1 MFRTRGVPEA
11 FEDHFEMSLRD
22 TEGWYEFKGGAF
34 VFNLLM
40 IGDEE
45 AGPTVS
51 LLSAA
56 PGSMLPVSPAHAHA
70 SDSFRVALKGHIH
83 MEPDVYGPG
92 EFRFQEGWRV
102 YPGHGDVSFGPEGQW
117 EIVVMGDSRGRKM
130 RPAVDFEPNPENEL
144 LKSIARDFGTVGDVL
159 SDDPEMGAGP
169 SAIASTLAPKLRM
182 GKLNGS
188 YSEAAAWDEVA
199 PGVRATVA
207 VMGDAGRGPV
217 LVCTDV
223 APNSRAMSRARFGTE
238 VVRIVIAGSCRIGDS
253 IYSQGDV
260 RIQRPGHW
268 CGEVDALEEGV
279 RELIVLGDRRKLELE
294 TVDVWPASLPG
305 YVDALLR
312 SVTERAAAQRAVA

>member
-1 MFRTRGVPEA
+1 
-11 FEDHFEMSLRD
+11 MSIRD
-22 TEGWYEFKGGAF
+22 TAGWYEFKEGAF

-40 IGDEE
+40 IGDED

-70 SDSFRVALKGHIH
+70 SDSFRIALKGHIH
-83 MEPDVYGPG
+83 MDPDVYGPG

-117 EIVVMGDSRGRKM
+117 EIIVMGDSRGQKM

-144 LKSIARDFGTVGDVL
+144 LKSIARDFETVGDVL
-159 SDDPEMGAGP
+159 SDDPAMGAGP

-188 YSEAAAWDEVA
+188 YSDSAKWEEVA
-199 PGVRATVA
+199 PGVRAAVA
-207 VMGDAGRGPV
+207 VMGDRVRGPV

-223 APNSRAMSRARFGTE
+223 EANSRAMSRARFGTE
-238 VVRIVIAGSCRIGDS
+238 LVRIVIAGSCRIGDK
-253 IYSQGDV
+253 IYDQGDV
-260 RIQRPGHW
+260 RIQKPNHW
-268 CGEVDALEEGV
+268 CDDVEALENGL
-279 RELIVLGDRRKLELE
+279 RELIVLGDRRHLDLEAN
-294 TVDVWPASLPG
+294 DAWPASIPG
-305 YVDALLR
+305 YVEALVQSLANGA
-312 SVTERAAAQRAVA
+312 SPTRAVA